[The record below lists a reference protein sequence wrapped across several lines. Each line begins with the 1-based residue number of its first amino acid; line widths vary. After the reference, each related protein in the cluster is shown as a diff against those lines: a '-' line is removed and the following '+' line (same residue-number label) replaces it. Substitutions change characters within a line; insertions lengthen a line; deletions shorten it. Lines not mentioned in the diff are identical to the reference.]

1 MGLLR
6 SALLLG
12 AGAAVGYFA
21 SRRAATSEPA
31 QRTPGSALLM
41 REHGELALNP
51 ESQMGK
57 FFDSPIGKPL
67 QPYALRAVEFAAR
80 VREGMQE
87 KEMELNAK
95 VERQKQDLRP
105 GSLDT
110 WDRQMSSAEIESTNR
125 RLAERELI
133 EVEAEI
139 ASLEEAQKRAREQRI
154 ARDRQLGDG
163 FFN

>member
-21 SRRAATSEPA
+21 SRRSASEPA

-110 WDRQMSSAEIESTNR
+110 WDRQMSEQEIASANR
-125 RLAERELI
+125 AAAERELLD
-133 EVEAEI
+133 VE
-139 ASLEEAQKRAREQRI
+139 SRI
-154 ARDRQLGDG
+154 AATEEELRSARIQRDRELGED

>member
-1 MGLLR
+1 
-6 SALLLG
+6 
-12 AGAAVGYFA
+12 
-21 SRRAATSEPA
+21 
-31 QRTPGSALLM
+31 M

-133 EVEAEI
+133 EVEAET
-139 ASLEEAQKRAREQRI
+139 AMHYEGRSGRAREQRI

>member
-1 MGLLR
+1 MKKNGSLR
-6 SALLLG
+6 VVFNIKMA
-12 AGAAVGYFA
+12 
-21 SRRAATSEPA
+21 
-31 QRTPGSALLM
+31 
-41 REHGELALNP
+41 
-51 ESQMGK
+51 K